1 MVIQH
6 VYGLADIFRKRMD
19 SILERVG
26 TKTYTLYTQV
36 ETGNAMGRI
45 KTSDP
50 TTSIITGFLHKI
62 TPQDKQFLDLGIMN
76 IGDGI
81 FYASHDVS
89 LKENDE
95 VAEVNVTD
103 ERWKLTKKIDNEKIQ
118 GNPVYQ
124 AWAITKVA
132 V

>member
-1 MVIQH
+1 
-6 VYGLADIFRKRMD
+6 MD

-26 TKTYTLYTQV
+26 AKTYTLSTQV
-36 ETGNAMGRI
+36 ETPNAMGRI
-45 KTSDP
+45 KTSSP
-50 TTSIITGFLHKI
+50 TTSTITGFLHKI

-89 LKENDE
+89 LNENDE

-103 ERWKLTKKIDNEKIQ
+103 ERWKLTKKIDYEKIQ
-118 GNPVYQ
+118 ENPVYQ

>member
-26 TKTYTLYTQV
+26 AKTYTLSTQV
-36 ETGNAMGRI
+36 ETPNAMGRI
-45 KTSDP
+45 KTSSP
-50 TTSIITGFLHKI
+50 TTSTITGFLHKI

-89 LKENDE
+89 LNENDE

-103 ERWKLTKKIDNEKIQ
+103 ERWKLTKKIDYEKIQ
-118 GNPVYQ
+118 ENPVYQ